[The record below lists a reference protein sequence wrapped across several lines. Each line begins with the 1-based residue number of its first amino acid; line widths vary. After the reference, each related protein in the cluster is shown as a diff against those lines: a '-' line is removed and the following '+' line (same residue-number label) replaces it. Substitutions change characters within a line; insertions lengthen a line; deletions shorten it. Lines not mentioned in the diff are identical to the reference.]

1 MEGGEEVRGGGKAY
15 TVLGMGSEIYDIL
28 LGLGKLKGPNK

>member
-15 TVLGMGSEIYDIL
+15 TVLGIRSEIYAIL
-28 LGLGKLKGPNK
+28 LGLRKLNGLN